1 MNIYEID
8 NGVGPRITDVAMYRI
23 VTNEGRIRVD
33 LFFQSRKPKI
43 SANIISRKGKFT
55 RDLTRR
61 GGKVRLS
68 CYRH

>member
-1 MNIYEID
+1 
-8 NGVGPRITDVAMYRI
+8 VAMYRI

-43 SANIISRKGKFT
+43 SANIISRKEKFT